1 MNSKQR
7 SIVALLTAGIFLAAC
22 GGLSANQEPD
32 QNAVNGAA
40 ENNLENESL
49 SAEDNGA
56 PSDQGQAEEPPASA
70 ESLAAETWV
79 LTSYGSP
86 DQPQAILG
94 GVVISLEYQ
103 PIQGRLGGTAGCN
116 SYFGGVTIDED
127 QQLFSIGTIG
137 MTRKACA
144 EPIMEQ
150 ESAFIR
156 MLEKV
161 TRYAILDG
169 NLFLYT
175 GSGEVLTFVPGEVPS
190 GRQ

>member
-1 MNSKQR
+1 MNAKQR

-22 GGLSANQEPD
+22 GGMGVNPEPD
-32 QNAVNGAA
+32 QNEVNGAA
-40 ENNLENESL
+40 ENDEENVSL
-49 SAEDNGA
+49 NTEDTGA
-56 PSDQGQAEEPPASA
+56 PSVQSPVEEPSVSA

-86 DQPQAILG
+86 DQPQAILE

-144 EPIMEQ
+144 EPTMEQ

-161 TRYAILDG
+161 TRFAILDG
-169 NLFLYT
+169 TLFLYT